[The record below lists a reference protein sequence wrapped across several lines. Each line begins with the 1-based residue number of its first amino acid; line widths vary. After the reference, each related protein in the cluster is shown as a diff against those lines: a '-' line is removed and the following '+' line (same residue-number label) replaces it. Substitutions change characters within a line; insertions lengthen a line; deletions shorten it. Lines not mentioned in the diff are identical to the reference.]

1 MHSALVPRWT
11 THVNKMYNV
20 FEFNQRPWS
29 VRLSVCLLVSS
40 FYSLS
45 SWSSQLWLP
54 LLLCLVAFKV
64 SRSFRCTLG
73 SLVTLPLTI
82 DFSADMTL
90 EFFFYFFYFFESPS
104 IWLWFGLSR
113 IVFEAIVSVHNIIFF
128 WDFFTL
134 SSFDICGI
142 SLNMILITLWG
153 GGFASLHEEYPP
165 VITTTTNATCTIS
178 LLQLAHG
185 AITSVYLLLQD
196 HSNKLWI
203 NYLWWLP
210 IR

>member
-11 THVNKMYNV
+11 THVNKMDNV

-29 VRLSVCLLVSS
+29 VRLSVCWSPVFIVCLRGAASYDCRCCCASSLLKCQGL
-40 FYSLS
+40 FDAHLDH
-45 SWSSQLWLP
+45 WSP
-54 LLLCLVAFKV
+54 
-64 SRSFRCTLG
+64 SRWQSISPPTWRW
-73 SLVTLPLTI
+73 S
-82 DFSADMTL
+82 
-90 EFFFYFFYFFESPS
+90 FFYFFYFFESPS

-128 WDFFTL
+128 WDFITL

-165 VITTTTNATCTIS
+165 VITTTTNATCMSIS